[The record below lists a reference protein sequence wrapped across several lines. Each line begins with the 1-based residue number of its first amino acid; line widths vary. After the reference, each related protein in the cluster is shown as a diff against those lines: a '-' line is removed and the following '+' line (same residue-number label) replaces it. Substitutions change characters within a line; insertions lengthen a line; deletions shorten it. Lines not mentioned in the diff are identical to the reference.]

1 MPCHGL
7 GRRSAGMAGFLRAR
21 PVMDDTFVLTERFRP
36 IKLGLT
42 AVPGQGWL

>member
-1 MPCHGL
+1 
-7 GRRSAGMAGFLRAR
+7 
-21 PVMDDTFVLTERFRP
+21 MDDTFVLTERFRP